1 MHFGGNVRT
10 CSRGDQD
17 VACSSGGATTEEEDR
32 PVFITTFYGFLIVLA
47 SVVVAVA
54 GLLLT
59 QRLIP
64 LSIRERHNDT
74 TGIIYAA
81 LYVMFGVTL
90 GFSLYLVWQQYNTSR
105 QIVHSEAAAVEQ
117 VYNLAESFP
126 ESRRDQVQE
135 LAVSYAE
142 GALDEEWSLMRNGRS
157 SPRIGT
163 LLTELRRSVQDYE
176 PQTDA
181 QDALYAAALAAV
193 DELEDNR
200 EFRLVALNEG
210 IPYIVWVVVVV
221 GGVLTVGFTYLFGM
235 ESVRL
240 HAVAVAG
247 LTILVS
253 LILHAIGVL
262 DYPFNS
268 GVRVEPD
275 AFEHVLREIRGNGEP

>member
-1 MHFGGNVRT
+1 ML
-10 CSRGDQD
+10 
-17 VACSSGGATTEEEDR
+17 
-32 PVFITTFYGFLIVLA
+32 ITSFYGLLVVLA
-47 SVVVAVA
+47 SVAAAVA

-64 LSIRERHNDT
+64 LSVRERHNDT

-81 LYVMFGVTL
+81 LYVMFGVTI
-90 GFSLYLVWQQYNTSR
+90 GFSLFSVWQQYNTAR
-105 QIVHSEAAAVEQ
+105 QVVHSEAATVEQ
-117 VYNLAESFP
+117 VYRLAERFP
-126 ESRRDQVQE
+126 EPERTRVQE

-142 GALDEEWSLMRNGRS
+142 GTVNEEWSLMREGRS
-157 SPRIGT
+157 SPRVEAD
-163 LLTELRRSVQDYE
+163 LDELRQSVQRYD
-176 PQTDA
+176 PHTDA
-181 QDALYAAALAAV
+181 QDTLYAEALSEV
-193 DELEDNR
+193 DDLEENR
-200 EFRLVALNEG
+200 EFRLVAVNEG
-210 IPYIVWVVVVV
+210 IPYIVWVVLVV

-268 GVRVEPD
+268 GVRVQPD
-275 AFEHVLREIRGNGEP
+275 AFEQVLREIGGNSGP

>member
-1 MHFGGNVRT
+1 ML
-10 CSRGDQD
+10 
-17 VACSSGGATTEEEDR
+17 
-32 PVFITTFYGFLIVLA
+32 ITSFYGLLVVLA

-81 LYVMFGVTL
+81 LYVMFGVTV
-90 GFSLYLVWQQYNTSR
+90 GFSLFSVWQQYNTAR
-105 QIVHSEAAAVEQ
+105 QVVHSEAADLEQ
-117 VYNLAESFP
+117 VYRLAERFP
-126 ESRRDQVQE
+126 EPERTQIQR

-142 GALDEEWSLMRNGRS
+142 GTVDEEWSLMREGRS
-157 SPRIGT
+157 SPHVEAN
-163 LLTELRRSVQDYE
+163 LDELRQSVQRYE
-176 PQTDA
+176 PHTDA
-181 QDALYAAALAAV
+181 QDALYVEALSEV
-193 DELEDNR
+193 DDLEENR
-200 EFRLVALNEG
+200 EFRLVTVNEG
-210 IPYIVWVVVVV
+210 IPYIVWVVLVV
-221 GGVLTVGFTYLFGM
+221 GGVLTVAFTYLFGM

-268 GVRVEPD
+268 SVRVEPD
-275 AFEHVLREIRGNGEP
+275 AFEQVLREIGGNGGP

>member
-1 MHFGGNVRT
+1 
-10 CSRGDQD
+10 
-17 VACSSGGATTEEEDR
+17 
-32 PVFITTFYGFLIVLA
+32 VFITTFYGFLIVLA

-117 VYNLAESFP
+117 VYNLAEGFP

-135 LAVSYAE
+135 LAFSYAK
-142 GALDEEWSLMRNGRS
+142 GAVDEEWSLMRNGRS
-157 SPRIGT
+157 SPRIET
-163 LLTELRRSVQDYE
+163 LLTELRRSVQGYE

-247 LTILVS
+247 LTILIS
-253 LILHAIGVL
+253 LIIHAIGVL

-268 GVRVEPD
+268 GVRVQPD
-275 AFEHVLREIRGNGEP
+275 AFEHVLREIRGNGGP

>member
-1 MHFGGNVRT
+1 ML
-10 CSRGDQD
+10 
-17 VACSSGGATTEEEDR
+17 
-32 PVFITTFYGFLIVLA
+32 ITSFYGLLVVLA
-47 SVVVAVA
+47 SVAVAVT

-64 LSIRERHNDT
+64 LPVRERHNDT

-81 LYVMFGVTL
+81 LYVMFGVTV
-90 GFSLYLVWQQYNTSR
+90 GFSLFSVWQQYNTAR

-135 LAVSYAE
+135 LAASYAE
-142 GALDEEWSLMRNGRS
+142 RVVDEEWSLMKEGRS
-157 SPRIGT
+157 SSRMEAQ
-163 LLTELRRSVQDYE
+163 LEELRRSVQGYE
-176 PQTDA
+176 PNTDA
-181 QDALYAAALAAV
+181 QDALYVEALAEV
-193 DELEDNR
+193 GELEENR
-200 EFRLVALNEG
+200 EFRLLAVDEG
-210 IPYIVWVVVVV
+210 IPYMVWVVLIV
-221 GGVLTVGFTYLFGM
+221 GGVLTIGFTYLFGM

-247 LTILVS
+247 LTILIS

-275 AFEHVLREIRGNGEP
+275 AFEHVLREIRGNGGS